1 MRTFI
6 KEFKDFISAG
16 NLIELAVAFI
26 MGAAFAAV
34 VSSFTKVIL
43 DLIGLIVSVEGLSGV
58 AVRGVNV
65 GGFLTALITFALTAA
80 VVYFLIVLHYNR
92 LTDLRKKDEPAV
104 AAAST
109 EELLTEIRDLLRERA

>member
-1 MRTFI
+1 VTGF
-6 KEFKDFISAG
+6 KEFLMRG

-80 VVYFLIVLHYNR
+80 VVYFLIVLPYTR
-92 LTDLRKKDEPAV
+92 LTDLRKKDEPEV

-109 EELLTEIRDLLRERA
+109 EELLTEIRDLLRDRA